1 VWGVDV
7 SAHTAMLTLSV
18 ENVIKDPTTTLTN
31 VLSFVWREDLE
42 WEGRGGNGNQ
52 HPPPP
57 SLVSGGNSTMDWKMD
72 AEDLLVNHGESFREL
87 LDVTSLIVNAT
98 ISLTSSSSSSSSND
112 KSFQQTIE
120 DAFASEMDRS
130 SSMTVWPCPSFW
142 EDLVE
147 DGEHKPTTDTRN
159 VPDDTRQMMMM
170 QVLHRIAG
178 NMVPNCSDDDP
189 FARCTVNKDRCEVKR
204 TAKCN

>member
-1 VWGVDV
+1 MGVDV
-7 SAHTAMLTLSV
+7 SAHTAMLTLSL

-31 VLSFVWREDLE
+31 VLSFVWREDWE

-72 AEDLLVNHGESFREL
+72 AEDLLVNHGESFQEL
-87 LDVTSLIVNAT
+87 LDVTSLIVNAK
-98 ISLTSSSSSSSSND
+98 ISLTSSSSSSSND
-112 KSFQQTIE
+112 KTFQQTIA

-130 SSMTVWPCPSFW
+130 SGMTVWPCPSFW
-142 EDLVE
+142 EEHVE
-147 DGEHKPTTDTRN
+147 DGDNKPTTDTSN
-159 VPDDTRQMMMM
+159 VLDDTSQVMM
-170 QVLHRIAG
+170 QLLNRIAS

-189 FARCTVNKDRCEVKR
+189 FARCTVNKDRCEVKQ
-204 TAKCN
+204 TARCN